1 MSIHHMVRKKELKKK
16 LIEEVKHVWI
26 TWLREEKTWGECF
39 AEKCA
44 APLYKIRTR
53 IQRPSSFRIW
63 RQLPSLPHH
72 QRSKSGGVV
81 HHRAYTYI
89 SWRDFHIY
97 YYFSKI
103 RFILI
108 LINKNKKIGRWDPL
122 VWAVDYVSAL
132 ISSTPTRVP
141 SYLQKPSYPF
151 SLSDY
156 FLLKKNYLPRR
167 NE

>member
-1 MSIHHMVRKKELKKK
+1 MCGSRDWERRKHGESVLRRNVR
-16 LIEEVKHVWI
+16 
-26 TWLREEKTWGECF
+26 RRC
-39 AEKCA
+39 
-44 APLYKIRTR
+44 IRSE
-53 IQRPSSFRIW
+53 PEFNA
-63 RQLPSLPHH
+63 LVLFEFGANSLPFHIINGQKAVASSTTAH
-72 QRSKSGGVV
+72 IHIYLGG
-81 HHRAYTYI
+81 I
-89 SWRDFHIY
+89 FHIY